1 MYSIIQSLN
10 NFEEKIKPKHTI
22 FDSEK
27 FQKGR
32 EQLGNI
38 ILQNMKTTGGTD
50 VDWLIEH
57 RGGFIV
63 LELKEF
69 TDDHITIPIGQMIAF
84 EKLHERLN
92 SGGKCYFL
100 VVGSDNIDFKN
111 PDSIIWLFDMHDW
124 KKDGIRHEK
133 SSNQKWYIVERKYMK
148 EISLREFRD
157 KIESHWKEFETY
169 S

>member
-1 MYSIIQSLN
+1 MSIFQRLN
-10 NFEEKIKPKHTI
+10 NFKEKIKPKHTI
-22 FDSEK
+22 FDSDK

-38 ILQNMKTTGGTD
+38 ILQDMKTTGGTD

-69 TDDHITIPIGQMIAF
+69 TDDHITIPVGQMIAF

-100 VVGSDNIDFKN
+100 VAGSDNIDFKN
-111 PDSIIWLFDMHDW
+111 PNSTIWLFDMNDW
-124 KKDGIRHEK
+124 KKNGIPHVK
-133 SSNQKWYIVERKYMK
+133 SYNQKWYSVEKKHMQK
-148 EISLREFRD
+148 TSLREFRN
-157 KIESHWKEFETY
+157 KIEFYWKEFEAV
-169 S
+169 